1 MVDQT
6 SHISTPLLSTINTL
20 ATLTLLFIV
29 FDFLN
34 FVFLVIS
41 VFQKNL
47 CYLVIIDIF
56 TFSVFSVNYGS
67 SEGHSNRLRWPHLAR
82 GPPFEYGGYIAS
94 VASNRSVRSAVTE
107 ISATF

>member
-1 MVDQT
+1 MYVMVGQT
-6 SHISTPLLSTINTL
+6 SHISTPLLSTIDTL
-20 ATLTLLFIV
+20 ATLTLIFIV

-34 FVFLVIS
+34 FVFLVIL

-56 TFSVFSVNYGS
+56 TFSVFSVNYGG
-67 SEGHSNRLRWPHLAR
+67 SEGHSNSLR
-82 GPPFEYGGYIAS
+82 GPFEYGGYIAS
-94 VASNRSVRSAVTE
+94 VASNRSVRSTVTE

>member
-1 MVDQT
+1 MAGQT
-6 SHISTPLLSTINTL
+6 SHISTPLLSTIDTL

-34 FVFLVIS
+34 FVFLVIL

-67 SEGHSNRLRWPHLAR
+67 SEGHSNSLR

-94 VASNRSVRSAVTE
+94 VASNRSVRSTVTE